1 MAKLVK
7 GPFSIQW
14 GSNPILDVSELGFN
28 YDVATNDYE
37 TIQGTT
43 YTVEGAITAS
53 VEVTLLSSDVASLAT
68 IFPQYYVPKGGT
80 LSTGEQ
86 VTGDD
91 GAIDI
96 KAAACDSSSSNY
108 NLEIT
113 SCNGEVTR
121 LVNARTSLSGVE
133 FADNSVRTITVTFRG
148 EPESGQG
155 IIQFFGENAI
165 TPES

>member
-1 MAKLVK
+1 MALVK

-14 GSNPILDVSELGFN
+14 GSNPILDVSELSFN
-28 YDVATNDYE
+28 YEVASNDYE
-37 TIQGTT
+37 TIQGNT

-53 VEVTLLSSDVASLAT
+53 VEVTLLSSDVAALAT
-68 IFPQYYVPKGGT
+68 IFPQYYVAKGGT

-86 VTGDD
+86 VTADE

-96 KAAACDSSSSNY
+96 KAASCDTTASKY

-113 SCNGEVTR
+113 SCTGETTR
-121 LVNARTSLSGVE
+121 LVDARTSLSNIE
-133 FADNSVRTITVTFRG
+133 FADNSVRTVTVTFRG
-148 EPESGQG
+148 EPESGKG
-155 IIQFFGENAI
+155 IVQFFAANGI

>member
-1 MAKLVK
+1 MALVK

-14 GSNPILDVSELGFN
+14 GSNPILDVSELSFN
-28 YDVATNDYE
+28 YEAASNDYE
-37 TIQGTT
+37 TIQGNT

-53 VEVTLLSSDVASLAT
+53 VEVTLLSSDVAALAT
-68 IFPQYYVPKGGT
+68 IFPQYYVAKNGT

-86 VTGDD
+86 VTANE

-96 KAAACDSSSSNY
+96 KAASCDTTASKY

-113 SCNGEVTR
+113 SCAGETTR
-121 LVNARTSLSGVE
+121 LVNARTSLSNIE
-133 FADNSVRTITVTFRG
+133 FADNSVRTVTVTFRG

-155 IIQFFGENAI
+155 IVQFFAANGI